1 MSDLVPS
8 ANELARLDAAM
19 HALERTVSLEDLAR
33 SGRQRFRVVNRGALL
48 REVLSV
54 VEVFLEV
61 RTRRLEAEVS
71 GLLVRRESEAREEG
85 RRRVLDSLI
94 DLADLSD
101 GLARALEGTDEAAA
115 GKALDR
121 RIDAIFRT
129 HGFERIPTVGR
140 PFDSTL
146 HEAIDEDRDPGAAE
160 GVVLREVSR
169 GYRADGFVLR
179 IARVVVNS
187 IVEGV

>member
-8 ANELARLDAAM
+8 ANEMARLDAAM

-140 PFDSTL
+140 PFDGTL
-146 HEAIDEDRDPGAAE
+146 HEAIDEDRDPDAAE
-160 GVVLREVSR
+160 GAVLREVSR
-169 GYRADGFVLR
+169 GYRADWFVLR
-179 IARVVVNS
+179 VARVVVNS
-187 IVEGV
+187 KVEGV